1 MQQAFLPIF
10 LFIVCTIGLAV
21 GLLIVSS
28 LFNPGRPSRVTR
40 MPYESGM
47 DPIHDTRRRFD
58 VRFQLLA
65 IAFLVF
71 DVELLFLYPWAVAS
85 RPAPVASEGLGDRG
99 QGTGEAGRQSE
110 IPNLKSEIPAPKPG
124 SKLPTAIFPPRGI
137 DAAVATGWVQSRG
150 LVFAGA
156 MTFVVLLTLGYAY
169 DWRKGIFRWR

>member
-85 RPAPVASEGLGDRG
+85 RPAAVE
-99 QGTGEAGRQSE
+99 RQSGV
-110 IPNLKSEIPAPKPG
+110 PNSRSEKSNTQAVSGRPSPA
-124 SKLPTAIFPPRGI
+124 SKLPAAIFPPRGI
-137 DAAVATGWVQSRG
+137 DAAVGAGWVQSRG

-156 MTFVVLLTLGYAY
+156 MAFVILLTLGYAY